1 MKMKAY
7 SSILLALCL
16 ALVISACSQ
25 NTSKTDN
32 ENKGDNGKVTL
43 KLWYW
48 NGAFS
53 DASLQAAKE
62 KFPNINLEAEKL
74 PSGDDYL
81 TKLRTTLAGGG
92 NGPDI
97 VAMDSWVSS
106 MLQYK
111 DQFVNLYDQGARDIE
126 SQYLDWK
133 WKLAADQENSYLIG
147 LPIDVAPVVLFY
159 RTDLFKQAGVA
170 STPQELHEQ
179 VKSWE
184 DYFELLKKVKDK
196 TGSQT
201 GNIADIFR
209 SIVGQ
214 SAENFFDKDG
224 KYIGDQGDV
233 KRAWDL
239 SVKAF
244 QDGLTFPFTSDT
256 EKNAAINANKIN
268 SFNGASWSVGDL
280 VSAAPDTKGKWGIAY
295 PPGGVGNQGGS
306 FLGALKHTKHPKEA
320 YEVIKFL
327 VSPDNLVQAYKEFGN
342 YPSTPGIYNL
352 PEMES
357 KNDFFGG
364 QNLNEVFSE
373 AAKDVQVAPTNPQDI
388 MVLNTIV
395 EGLTQVDTMKKDSN
409 KAWEEAQTK
418 VKRQLSR

>member
-1 MKMKAY
+1 MKIKSY
-7 SSILLALCL
+7 SSILVALCL
-16 ALVISACSQ
+16 ALVISACGQS
-25 NTSKTDN
+25 TPKTDN
-32 ENKGDNGKVTL
+32 ENKGGNEKITL

-62 KFPNINLEAEKL
+62 KFPNINIEAEKL

-92 NGPDI
+92 SGPDI
-97 VAMDSWVSS
+97 VAMDSWISS

-111 DQFVNLYDQGARDIE
+111 DQFVNLYDQGAHDIE

-133 WKLAADQENSYLIG
+133 WKMGADQENNYLIG
-147 LPIDVAPVVLFY
+147 LPLDVAPVVLFY
-159 RTDLFKQAGVA
+159 RTDLFKQAGVP
-170 STPQELHEQ
+170 STPQEIHDQ
-179 VKSWE
+179 VKDWD
-184 DYFELLKKVKDK
+184 DYFALLKKVKDA

-209 SIVGQ
+209 SIIGQ
-214 SAENFFDKDG
+214 GEETFFTKDG
-224 KYIGDQGDV
+224 KYIGDQGNV

-239 SVKAF
+239 SVKAY
-244 QDGLTFPFTSDT
+244 QEGLTFPFTSDT
-256 EKNAAINANKIN
+256 EKNAAMNANKIN
-268 SFNGASWSVGDL
+268 SLNGASWVVGDL
-280 VSAAPDTKGKWGIAY
+280 ISAAPDTKGKWGIAY

-342 YPSTPGIYNL
+342 YPSTPETYSK
-352 PEMES
+352 PEMAS
-357 KNDFFGG
+357 KHEFFGG
-364 QNLNEVFSE
+364 QDLNEVFSE
-373 AAKDVQVAPTNPQDI
+373 AAKDVKIAPAHPQDI

-395 EGLTQVDTMKKDSN
+395 ESLTNVDTMKKDP
-409 KAWEEAQTK
+409 KVAWDEAQTK
-418 VKRQLSR
+418 VNRQLSR